1 MDGRLP
7 AQFCCSL
14 QVAARQ
20 GLIPLRGQAAVVN
33 PVLLARPLQR
43 PVCFPPPDLPG
54 LCNPVFVHHRPALL
68 GPASLRLLPV
78 GPLEPLLRA
87 PLQAVVGPLTDYQV
101 RVGILPAFPAPVD
114 GQRIGQPLFPGQ
126 PLGEAAGQ
134 VAALPLV
141 QLHGQRHFYLLEQ
154 PPVATLVLVCRL
166 PVRARIVLR
175 PLRQVAA
182 LFVFQFCG
190 VLGIAALAPKVIILG
205 AGRLPAAASA
215 GFHVQ
220 VKDGHALPLP
230 FPPHRISLR
239 EMLRCALHYR
249 SGMPRSGPLPLPA
262 TKLHG
267 SIQAWSVTLKK
278 YSLNSRRKS

>member
-68 GPASLRLLPV
+68 GTAALRLLSV
-78 GPLEPLLRA
+78 CPLEPLLGA
-87 PLQAVVGPLTDYQV
+87 ALDAVVGPLTDYQV
-101 RVGILPAFPAPVD
+101 RVGILPGFPAPVD
-114 GQRIGQPLFPGQ
+114 GERIGKPLRAGQ
-126 PLGEAAGQ
+126 LLGEATGQ

-154 PPVATLVLVCRL
+154 PPVGALVLVCRL
-166 PVRARIVLR
+166 PVFAGIVFR
-175 PLRQVAA
+175 PSWHVAA
-182 LFVFQFCG
+182 LFVFQFFGLLRGNGLRAQGNQTWRWPIGRRRECRFSRPSERWPR
-190 VLGIAALAPKVIILG
+190 AALVLSVAP
-205 AGRLPAAASA
+205 
-215 GFHVQ
+215 
-220 VKDGHALPLP
+220 
-230 FPPHRISLR
+230 RISQRYAKVRPSLSFGSDP
-239 EMLRCALHYR
+239 YR
-249 SGMPRSGPLPLPA
+249 PFAVACYKTAR
-262 TKLHG
+262 
-267 SIQAWSVTLKK
+267 
-278 YSLNSRRKS
+278 